1 MARPLFFHN
10 MPSKFMENIH
20 NKQIFTKINISFFNL
35 FPQSFLNQQLSML
48 FKLLIRNNIVY
59 VVACR
64 VIVIFRYEL
73 TKGRCNFF
81 QHIFRNQ
88 KKSGFLRPKFPDYV
102 ISCDYDL
109 THSTQVA

>member
-20 NKQIFTKINISFFNL
+20 NKQIFTKI
-35 FPQSFLNQQLSML
+35 NQQLSML